1 MKPPAR
7 FWILPPCSFQSRVKL
22 SVGSVKSILYSLL
35 VMSGVPI
42 FNHSLSSVKS
52 SLKLLLRQSCGTS
65 IAHAHRIRCKTW
77 RAVVSIKKQY
87 LKTRAACRVTFSLPK
102 KAAAFANTVHLVGD
116 FNDWNKSI
124 TPMKRLKNGSFTT
137 TLVLRRN
144 KEYQF
149 RYLLDGLQWENDWKA
164 DKYVPNR
171 YGSENS
177 VVVVS

>member
-1 MKPPAR
+1 M
-7 FWILPPCSFQSRVKL
+7 
-22 SVGSVKSILYSLL
+22 
-35 VMSGVPI
+35 
-42 FNHSLSSVKS
+42 
-52 SLKLLLRQSCGTS
+52 
-65 IAHAHRIRCKTW
+65 
-77 RAVVSIKKQY
+77 SIKKQY

-116 FNDWNKSI
+116 FNDWNESI
-124 TPMKRLKNGSFTT
+124 TPMKRLKNGSFTA
-137 TLVLRRN
+137 TLVLQRN

>member
-1 MKPPAR
+1 M
-7 FWILPPCSFQSRVKL
+7 
-22 SVGSVKSILYSLL
+22 SL
-35 VMSGVPI
+35 
-42 FNHSLSSVKS
+42 
-52 SLKLLLRQSCGTS
+52 
-65 IAHAHRIRCKTW
+65 
-77 RAVVSIKKQY
+77 KKQY
-87 LKTRAACRVTFSLPK
+87 LKTRAACRVTFPLPK